1 VRSSGRSL
9 GRKSTWRKLAC
20 LPLSPLPSL
29 SLSLALTA
37 PPPTPYPI
45 ACACCGGGS
54 DEDGPTALRHAEA
67 RIVRG
72 CRPLR
77 LRLGLRIP
85 AVGTADQ
92 FELENALWRANTAEA
107 AWPAGRRGPVGRRR
121 VTGYDAERSG
131 FSARAAVWQSGRRTL
146 VALPSSRHSRSALPC
161 SSDCEGDAE
170 SFSLQHSRP
179 PPPNAPTERANA
191 PVSAAVVCCDCGTE
205 RPMRSRTK
213 RSAVLFAIG
222 PCAPLA
228 EPRGPRV
235 AGACLWGGDG
245 CASGEGAAA
254 RAPMCFAS
262 CAVRCTRDINGCKP
276 SRVRRQAPPPLSASK
291 DEAAVCRRRRAC
303 AQ

>member
-1 VRSSGRSL
+1 MRSSGRSL

-45 ACACCGGGS
+45 ACVSCGGGS

-77 LRLGLRIP
+77 LRLRLRIP

-92 FELENALWRANTAEA
+92 FALENALWRANTAEA

-131 FSARAAVWQSGRRTL
+131 AERLQRACSRQSGRRTL

-179 PPPNAPTERANA
+179 PPLNAPTESANA
-191 PVSAAVVCCDCGTE
+191 PVSAALVCCHCGTE
-205 RPMRSRTK
+205 WPHAK
-213 RSAVLFAIG
+213 
-222 PCAPLA
+222 
-228 EPRGPRV
+228 
-235 AGACLWGGDG
+235 
-245 CASGEGAAA
+245 
-254 RAPMCFAS
+254 
-262 CAVRCTRDINGCKP
+262 
-276 SRVRRQAPPPLSASK
+276 Q
-291 DEAAVCRRRRAC
+291 DEAECGFVCNRAMRGSRRAAGPTGSRCVPLGRRRLRKRRRRRGTRADGLRLLHS
-303 AQ
+303 AMHT